1 MKRYAPLFVA
11 LGAISYGIPGSL
23 FKMARADQ
31 VTDSLLLSM
40 TFLIAFIIFSFA
52 RRLLKPDDRYVAD
65 RKLKWLVI
73 ISGSS
78 MGFTNTFYLLSLA
91 YVPVAIAAV
100 MMMQSV
106 WLSIAISC
114 LIHRQFPTVTQAIS
128 VITILIGTVLATG
141 LFPLHQNVSW
151 KGMGLSF
158 LSALAYALT
167 IQFTGNVGSNL
178 HPLTKAQLMSG
189 GALIVIL
196 VIWLP
201 TILPVHHLI
210 TGIQWGGITSFFA
223 MLLPLTC
230 FSFFMPHLSLGIG
243 PIISSLEL
251 PSSVVFA
258 FILLGEAVTI
268 SQIVGVCLIIL
279 AVILSNILPFRLH
292 GQYQQM
298 RP

>member
-1 MKRYAPLFVA
+1 MVGHHFRELHGVHE
-11 LGAISYGIPGSL
+11 
-23 FKMARADQ
+23 
-31 VTDSLLLSM
+31 
-40 TFLIAFIIFSFA
+40 
-52 RRLLKPDDRYVAD
+52 
-65 RKLKWLVI
+65 
-73 ISGSS
+73 
-78 MGFTNTFYLLSLA
+78 YLLSVVISLRSSGNRSRHDDAVSLA
-91 YVPVAIAAV
+91 LDCHLVFNTP
-100 MMMQSV
+100 SV
-106 WLSIAISC
+106 SDRHPSNQCHHNFDWHCISHGSI
-114 LIHRQFPTVTQAIS
+114 PTPSKCFVERNGTQ
-128 VITILIGTVLATG
+128 
-141 LFPLHQNVSW
+141 
-151 KGMGLSF
+151 LSF
-158 LSALAYALT
+158 SPRLCFDDSIYR
-167 IQFTGNVGSNL
+167 QCWSNL